1 MCQCKFQTFLFSLKK
16 PFPNAGARQPGLQVP
31 EFSLQQRGDGEGGQA
46 VHGRQRDQS
55 GGEPASVPAR
65 AASETLYLC
74 FHVPQ
79 VGGTTSQ
86 KVWVF
91 TLEEEDPGSQG
102 IVTDLLVKMTRPR
115 LIIMTMVL
123 ICQIFKLQVTDVD
136 DKADKVHSCNG
147 TSCEVAAAF

>member
-1 MCQCKFQTFLFSLKK
+1 MFL
-16 PFPNAGARQPGLQVP
+16 
-31 EFSLQQRGDGEGGQA
+31 
-46 VHGRQRDQS
+46 
-55 GGEPASVPAR
+55 
-65 AASETLYLC
+65 
-74 FHVPQ
+74 Q

-115 LIIMTMVL
+115 LITMAMVL

-136 DKADKVHSCNG
+136 DKVDKVHSCNG
-147 TSCEVAAAF
+147 ASCEAAAAF